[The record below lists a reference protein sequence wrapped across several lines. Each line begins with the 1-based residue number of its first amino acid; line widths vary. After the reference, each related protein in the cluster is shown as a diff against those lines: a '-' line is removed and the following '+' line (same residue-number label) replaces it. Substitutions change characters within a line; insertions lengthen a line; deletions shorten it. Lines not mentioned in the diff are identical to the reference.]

1 MLSPRFLTS
10 RLLYVMSIERILSKL
25 NEGISPYWDILMKT
39 AKLDMVSFLIDPC
52 ITYCDRSL
60 SHLKFD
66 YHTGGA

>member
-1 MLSPRFLTS
+1 
-10 RLLYVMSIERILSKL
+10 
-25 NEGISPYWDILMKT
+25 MKT